1 MLLRHLRI
9 TVFFFYI
16 LTYVRAVSLICVGYN
31 LAVMLRDKYFN
42 TGNRLARTQSAVQV
56 RTIVTVRDACART
69 SRRVLK
75 KKKN

>member
-1 MLLRHLRI
+1 
-9 TVFFFYI
+9 
-16 LTYVRAVSLICVGYN
+16 
-31 LAVMLRDKYFN
+31 MLRDKYFN

-75 KKKN
+75 KKKIDNVGKKGVTFCARRTFFNLTHSFQYRRVEFSC